1 MGMIML
7 APMEGIRSTIIAQM
21 EKVAAE
27 QNQRLAP
34 LTDDLD
40 LLETGLD
47 SLSFAI
53 LVSRLE
59 DILGFDPFTESR
71 NVYYPT
77 VVGDFIAM
85 YEAHKK

>member
-1 MGMIML
+1 
-7 APMEGIRSTIIAQM
+7 MEQ
-21 EKVAAE
+21 VAAE
-27 QNQRLAP
+27 QNQKLAP

-59 DILGFDPFTESR
+59 DVLDLDPFTDSHD
-71 NVYYPT
+71 VYYPT
-77 VVGDFIAM
+77 VLGDFIAM